1 MLAVGGGVT
10 TAEPSYE
17 EMLNRCVSTV
27 QWLAGTRDRAAAAVW
42 RAVIG
47 MGSVAVAGA
56 AVAAGGEV
64 GL

>member
-1 MLAVGGGVT
+1 M
-10 TAEPSYE
+10 
-17 EMLNRCVSTV
+17 NRCVSTV

-47 MGSVAVAGA
+47 IGSVAGA
-56 AVAAGGEV
+56 AVAVGCGV

>member
-1 MLAVGGGVT
+1 
-10 TAEPSYE
+10 
-17 EMLNRCVSTV
+17 MLNLCVSTV

-47 MGSVAVAGA
+47 MGSVA
-56 AVAAGGEV
+56 AVPAGGEV

>member
-1 MLAVGGGVT
+1 M
-10 TAEPSYE
+10 
-17 EMLNRCVSTV
+17 NRCVSTV

-47 MGSVAVAGA
+47 MGSVAVAVAGA
-56 AVAAGGEV
+56 AVAVGGEV

>member
-1 MLAVGGGVT
+1 
-10 TAEPSYE
+10 
-17 EMLNRCVSTV
+17 MLNRCVSTV

-47 MGSVAVAGA
+47 MGSVAVAVAGA
-56 AVAAGGEV
+56 AVAVGGEV